1 MKNKVLVF
9 ILIMSLVFSFF
20 TTVTVSAEEF
30 PSNIICYST
39 GKEDCRMDDKEE
51 LLDAIECYRDRAWWM
66 PNVSIMVWFV
76 VDTTDERYPSKEYN
90 EYLYEKNLE
99 IFSVLDYES
108 IVGDRY
114 STTASMSVPVEKLDV
129 DAILQVASH
138 EAVGRFIISLPI
150 PPVDAEDEED
160 GAMQTGDAAVWSVLS
175 CGAALLTLA
184 YIAVRKKKI

>member
-1 MKNKVLVF
+1 MKKYLALLLSILV
-9 ILIMSLVFSFF
+9 IAPLLATFS
-20 TTVTVSAEEF
+20 VSAEEF

-51 LLDAIECYRDRAWWM
+51 LLDAIECYRDSAWWM

-108 IVGDRY
+108 IEGSSY

-160 GAMQTGDAAVWSVLS
+160 DAMQTGDAAVWSALS

-184 YIAVRKKKI
+184 YIALRKKKI

>member
-1 MKNKVLVF
+1 MKKYLALLLSILV
-9 ILIMSLVFSFF
+9 IAPLLATFS
-20 TTVTVSAEEF
+20 VSAEEF
-30 PSNIICYST
+30 PSNIICYDT

-51 LLDAIECYRDRAWWM
+51 LLDAIECYRDSAWWM

-108 IVGDRY
+108 IEGSSY

-160 GAMQTGDAAVWSVLS
+160 DAMQTGDAAVWSVLI